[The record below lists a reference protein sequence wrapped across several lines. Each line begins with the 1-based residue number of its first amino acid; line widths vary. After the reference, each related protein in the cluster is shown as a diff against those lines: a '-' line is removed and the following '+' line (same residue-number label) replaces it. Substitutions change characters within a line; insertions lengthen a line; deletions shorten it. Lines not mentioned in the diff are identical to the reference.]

1 MSAMDSNQLPPTSP
15 TPAPAQPLVVA
26 PAPASEAA
34 PADPQIAAPVPASS
48 LLPTPPERLLTAPP
62 RTSWG
67 ALIGISIILAVLVIG
82 ALYFWG
88 AKLAERDAG
97 FQDSN
102 VRTDIAR

>member
-26 PAPASEAA
+26 PAPTSEPA
-34 PADPQIAAPVPASS
+34 PAEPQIAAPVHAPS
-48 LLPTPPERLLTAPP
+48 LPTPPERLLTAPP